1 MRLLGY
7 LWASPNTLFGI
18 AAGLMLWGR
27 FRLVEGVVEIHGGGV
42 AHVLANLPNPA
53 MAMTMGHVVFGQTQA
68 ALDITRTHERVHVQ
82 QYARW
87 GPGFVPAYLACSAYL
102 YLRGRDGYREN
113 PFQVEAFAVDT
124 PNWD

>member
-53 MAMTMGHVVFGQTQA
+53 TVSY
-68 ALDITRTHERVHVQ
+68 THLTLPTIYSV
-82 QYARW
+82 
-87 GPGFVPAYLACSAYL
+87 
-102 YLRGRDGYREN
+102 
-113 PFQVEAFAVDT
+113 
-124 PNWD
+124 